1 MAKANPECSAGAARE
16 RNGVDD
22 ATSVGAVCFANRED
36 HLRRLETDG
45 YTIIEDVLD
54 TDRLAAFREALAPY
68 LGTHHG
74 RNAFEGYTTERV
86 YTLVGRGRVFEDIAS
101 DPRLL
106 NLLGCFLAPGFL
118 ISASH
123 AICINPGE
131 AAQGL
136 HFDDSFYPIPRPR
149 RPIGMSVIG
158 AIDAFTEENGATRV
172 IPGSHLWGADWRER
186 AAGAK
191 TVPAEMPA
199 GAILLLQGVIIHGAG
214 ANRSG
219 RPRLAYTNQYCAPW
233 ARTQEN
239 FFLGIPRERV
249 RGMSPSMQTLLGYD
263 IMPPFMGQVTAS
275 HPRKTLEPGWTPAIE
290 RQSQH

>member
-1 MAKANPECSAGAARE
+1 MDE
-16 RNGVDD
+16 
-22 ATSVGAVCFANRED
+22 ATSIGAVCFENRED
-36 HLRRLETDG
+36 HLRRLEADG

-54 TDRLAAFREALAPY
+54 AGGLAAFRQALAPY
-68 LGTHHG
+68 LGSHSG

-101 DPRLL
+101 DARLL
-106 NLLGCFLAPGFL
+106 DLLGCFLAPGFL
-118 ISASH
+118 LSASH

-131 AAQGL
+131 AVQSL

-172 IPGSHLWGADWRER
+172 IPGSHRWGQDWREK
-186 AAGAK
+186 AAGAA
-191 TVPAEMPA
+191 TQPLVMPA
-199 GAILLLQGVIIHGAG
+199 GAIALFQGTIIHGAG

-233 ARTQEN
+233 ARTQGE
-239 FFLGIPRERV
+239 LLPGHLARAGARDVPRAAGPAGLQHHATLHGPGDRLPSAEDAG
-249 RGMSPSMQTLLGYD
+249 RGVEAGYRATGG
-263 IMPPFMGQVTAS
+263 GQNRMTVS
-275 HPRKTLEPGWTPAIE
+275 L
-290 RQSQH
+290 

>member
-1 MAKANPECSAGAARE
+1 M
-16 RNGVDD
+16 DD
-22 ATSVGAVCFANRED
+22 ATSAGAVCFANRED
-36 HLRRLETDG
+36 HLRRLEADG

-54 TDRLAAFREALAPY
+54 ADGLAAFREALAPY

-86 YTLVGRGRVFEDIAS
+86 YTLVGRGRIFEDIAS

-106 NLLGCFLAPGFL
+106 DLVGRFLAPGFL
-118 ISASH
+118 LSASH

-131 AAQGL
+131 AAQSL

-158 AIDAFTEENGATRV
+158 AIDAFTEQNGGTRV
-172 IPGSHLWGADWRER
+172 IPGSHLWGQDWRDR
-186 AAGAK
+186 AARAR
-191 TVPAEMPA
+191 TVPVEMPA
-199 GAILLLQGVIIHGAG
+199 GAIALLNGTLVHGAG
-214 ANRSG
+214 ANRSD

-249 RGMSPSMQTLLGYD
+249 RGMNPALQTLLGYEL
-263 IMPPFMGQVTAS
+263 MAPFMGQVTAS
-275 HPRKTLEPGWTPAIE
+275 HPRKTLDPDWTPAIE
-290 RQSQH
+290 RQAPR